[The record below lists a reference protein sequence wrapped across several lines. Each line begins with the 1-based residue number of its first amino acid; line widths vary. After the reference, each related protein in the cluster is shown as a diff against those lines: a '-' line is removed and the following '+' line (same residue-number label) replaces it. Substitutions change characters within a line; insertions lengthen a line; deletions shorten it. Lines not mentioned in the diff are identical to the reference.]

1 MSKKANEPKGV
12 RGPRG
17 PQHDPSNTR
26 PSNTRPSNV
35 RPSNVRASNAGATNS
50 AKPRAGASDGR
61 TSLERASLPL
71 LSRLASIPRWLVVVL
86 MAVLLFLGLV
96 LTGGLAWLGTIFLL
110 IVAAFLGWLL
120 ALAWPVLPMGSRI
133 MRVVVVGA
141 LVGIAALKAMGR
153 F

>member
-1 MSKKANEPKGV
+1 MSKQPNDPKGV

-17 PQHDPSNTR
+17 PQHS
-26 PSNTRPSNV
+26 PSNV
-35 RPSNVRASNAGATNS
+35 RPSNASAP
-50 AKPRAGASDGR
+50 KPRASAAAAPR

-71 LSRLASIPRWLVVVL
+71 LTRLASIPRWLVVVL

-96 LTGGLAWLGTIFLL
+96 LTGAFAWLGALFLL

-120 ALAWPVLPMGSRI
+120 ALAWPVLPAGSRL
-133 MRVVVVGA
+133 MRLVVVAAVI
-141 LVGIAALKAMGR
+141 GIAALKVMGR